1 MDEGACFQAPPN
13 TFFPNESD
21 DQGIDAAK
29 AICAACTHRERC
41 ADYALSNRIDY
52 GVWGG
57 LSEKDRR
64 RILRQ
69 RRQSRIKEPP
79 T

>member
-13 TFFPNESD
+13 TFFPVESD
-21 DQGIDAAK
+21 ETAINEAK
-29 AICAACTHRERC
+29 AICATCTHRERC
-41 ADYALSNRIDY
+41 ADYALTNRIDY
-52 GVWGG
+52 GIWGG

-64 RILRQ
+64 RIIRQ
-69 RRQSRIKEPP
+69 RRKTRAQEEP